1 MEHSSL
7 HTAAVKTEGS
17 GSSGMEGSGLPDFG
31 QAGSA
36 FQLVAGPLASP
47 AAAFAHSSN
56 KQGACGIRAKEEAL
70 EPDEGAQG
78 KTWTNT
84 SEFFCGML
92 HNSLRV

>member
-1 MEHSSL
+1 MEHGSL

-17 GSSGMEGSGLPDFG
+17 GSSSIDGSGVPDSG

-36 FQLVAGPLASP
+36 FQLVAGPSASP

-56 KQGACGIRAKEEAL
+56 KQGACSIREKEEAL

-78 KTWTNT
+78 K
-84 SEFFCGML
+84 S
-92 HNSLRV
+92 